1 MGNNYYIAAI
11 ELSSS
16 KISGAVGME
25 TTEGIRILATAST
38 PVDGF
43 ISKGIVR
50 NVDKASQAITDIINI
65 LDATLKEVSIKR
77 AYISFAGLS
86 THSIRSKVSRGFGEY
101 IKITKDIIDEM
112 ERENHD
118 TFQTPEGYKRLQAET
133 QEYKFD
139 GNIDLNPIGAPA
151 QSLECNYLNIVMKEQ
166 FYKQLYDS
174 FAQAGIEIVDS
185 LCAARLDAEIL
196 LPKDLCRN
204 GCALVNIGAE
214 TTTISIYDNEM
225 PKMLTVLPLGSNNI
239 TRDLTAER
247 LSFAQAEEIKI
258 TRGYKSA
265 LNESEDISNETL
277 NSVIY
282 ARMSEILQ
290 NIRYRIE
297 ESGERVR
304 HIVFTGGGSKL
315 KNLTL
320 LLEEFLP
327 NFTTEIKPEPQFNL
341 ISESEVNVNGVIT
354 TALYGLLKQGKE
366 NCCEEDVVEMQ
377 KNTGEIFT
385 TEEMENTVDPDEEAK
400 RREEEKEKKEAEK
413 LKKEAEKKKK
423 EAAKRQKAEKSSS
436 WFGSIFDAARQFID
450 NATREEES
458 NTDDEDEDENKESNS
473 TKENKDK

>member
-1 MGNNYYIAAI
+1 MHQKGRIDMGNNYYIAAI

-38 PVDGF
+38 PADGF

-65 LDATLKEVSIKR
+65 LDATLKDVSIKR

-112 ERENHD
+112 ERENLD

-139 GNIDLNPIGAPA
+139 GNVDLNPIGAPT
-151 QSLECNYLNIVMKEQ
+151 QSLECNYMNIVMKEQ

-214 TTTISIYDNEM
+214 TTTISIYDKEM

-258 TRGYKSA
+258 TRGYKST

-315 KNLTL
+315 KNLTP

-366 NCCEEDVVEMQ
+366 NCCEEEIVEMQ
-377 KNTGEIFT
+377 KTTGEIFT
-385 TEEMENTVDPDEEAK
+385 TEEMENTVDPDEEVK
-400 RREEEKEKKEAEK
+400 RREEERKKKEAEK
-413 LKKEAEKKKK
+413 LKKEEEKKKK
-423 EAAKRQKAEKSSS
+423 EAAKKQKKNPIVSLFSDWLNQVTSDPNDE
-436 WFGSIFDAARQFID
+436 D
-450 NATREEES
+450 NS
-458 NTDDEDEDENKESNS
+458 DDDENNDDNQNENKE
-473 TKENKDK
+473 